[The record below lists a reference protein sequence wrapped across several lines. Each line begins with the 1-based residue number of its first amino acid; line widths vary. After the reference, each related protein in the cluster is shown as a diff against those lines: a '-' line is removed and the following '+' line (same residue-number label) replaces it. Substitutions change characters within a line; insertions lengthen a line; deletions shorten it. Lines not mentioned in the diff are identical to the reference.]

1 MNVLSAQTRLK
12 QFEFD
17 PGPIDGIPG
26 RKTWQAFADFL
37 TSRKAPADAGAA
49 LATWLPVGAI
59 NTRLRVIHFLAQ
71 ICHESGF
78 VPRAE
83 NLNYSTTARLQQVWP
98 SRFASAID
106 AANYVRNPEKLANR
120 VYADRMGNGD
130 EASGDGWRYR
140 GRGWIQLTGRAN
152 YEAFGLSGDPDA
164 LLTTDGAAKS
174 AVLFWGSKHL
184 NTLAEADDAV
194 TITKRINGGTV
205 GLSDRLALV
214 ERLKA
219 IWPS

>member
-1 MNVLSAQTRLK
+1 MNLLTAQSRLK
-12 QFEFD
+12 QSGFD
-17 PGPIDGIPG
+17 PGLLDGIEGP
-26 RKTWQAFADFL
+26 KTWQAFADQL
-37 TSRKAPADAGAA
+37 TFRKAPSDTGVA
-49 LATWLPVGAI
+49 LATWMRVGEI

-71 ICHESGF
+71 VCHESGF

-83 NLNYSTTARLQQVWP
+83 NLNYSTTARLMAVWP
-98 SRFASAID
+98 SRFPD
-106 AANYVRNPEKLANR
+106 AAMASNYIHNPEKLANR
-120 VYADRMGNGD
+120 VYANRMGNGI

-152 YEAFGLSGDPDA
+152 YEAFGVASDPDA
-164 LLTTDGAAKS
+164 LLTPEGAAKS
-174 AVLFWGSKHL
+174 AALFWRQKGL
-184 NTLAEADDAV
+184 NGLADADDIV

-205 GLSDRLALV
+205 GLSDRQALV